1 MESVI
6 GSDSIPIYSEFALTA
21 RHESLPERIARL
33 GQKAAPSHGTP
44 LFCVPG
50 QIGKQASPFATTI
63 FEKGLVISVN
73 ESQLG
78 LFYGLSFL
86 CVALAFAFA
95 AYLYLWVKKQKTE
108 NAKIQEVSLLIKQG
122 ANTFMRREY
131 LVLAKFAAVAAI
143 VILILLPSPIWTG
156 SPVDNISMGI
166 AYLCGTALSAIAG
179 KIGILVATLSNGRTA
194 EAAQKG
200 IKPAFLI
207 GFRGGAVMGLLVVGC
222 SLLGVAAVLMITGD
236 SSILLGFSFGASSL
250 ALFAKAGG
258 GIFTKTAD
266 VSADLTGKVELGIPE
281 DDPRNPAVIADNVG
295 DNVGDVA
302 GMGAD
307 LFDSNVAAM
316 ASALVLAQS
325 LSGGDFNNVSMVFCY
340 AILGLF
346 ASIIGIATAR
356 VGKKGDPTTALNS
369 STYVTTAIYLVLT
382 AIATALFPGFSWR
395 IWGAAAV
402 GLLVGVIIGITTDYF
417 TDDSK
422 PPVQKVAKA
431 SSSGPAFTVLSGIS
445 YGFISALPA
454 MVGIAV
460 SALVAYKL
468 CEPMGEGYAIFGI
481 SMAAVGM
488 LSIVGMII
496 SNDAYGPIV
505 DNARG
510 LAEMGGLGEETIR
523 TADELDS
530 AGNTVKAVTKGF
542 SISAAGLTV
551 ISLLGAFM
559 SEANDA
565 LAAAGREL
573 ITGFDIMSPTVFFG
587 VLVGAVV
594 PAVFSAMLIL
604 GVDKNAQRMVA
615 EIHRQ
620 FNSIKGL
627 REGKP
632 GVKPEYDKCIDI
644 ATSGSLRELIPAG
657 LMTIIATIIVGFIGG
672 PSAIGGFLLGNIVSG
687 LLLALFMSNAGGLWD
702 NCKKYI
708 EAGAEGGKGSD
719 SHKAAVI
726 GDTVGDPFK
735 DTAGPSINTQ
745 ITVVSLVSSLLSSVF
760 VMFSFF
766 G

>member
-1 MESVI
+1 MTKPAVLHGASENRRSPLYTDTMESLVKCM
-6 GSDSIPIYSEFALTA
+6 ENQ
-21 RHESLPERIARL
+21 LP
-33 GQKAAPSHGTP
+33 
-44 LFCVPG
+44 
-50 QIGKQASPFATTI
+50 
-63 FEKGLVISVN
+63 
-73 ESQLG
+73 

-86 CVALAFAFA
+86 TAALAFAFA
-95 AYLYLWVKKQKTE
+95 AYLYLWVKKQPTQNE
-108 NAKIQEVSLLIKQG
+108 RIIEVSALIKAG

-131 LVLAKFAAVAAI
+131 RILATFAGVAAVI
-143 VILILLPSPIWTG
+143 IFVLLPSPVWSGNIL
-156 SPVDNISMGI
+156 DNVSMAL
-166 AYLCGTALSAIAG
+166 AYLAGTALSAVAG
-179 KIGILVATLSNGRTA
+179 KIGVLVATLSNGRAA
-194 EAAQKG
+194 EGAQKG

-222 SLLGVAAVLMITGD
+222 SLFGVAAVLMIVGD

-316 ASALVLAQS
+316 ASALVIAQS
-325 LSGGDFNNVSMVFCY
+325 LSGTGFNNVSMVFCY

-356 VGKKGDPTTALNS
+356 VGKKGPTSALNS

-382 AIATALFPGFSWR
+382 AGATALFPGFSWR

-422 PPVQKVAKA
+422 PPVKKVAKA

-542 SISAAGLTV
+542 SIGAAGLTV

-559 SEANDA
+559 SEANTA
-565 LAAAGREL
+565 LAEAGKEL

-587 VLVGAVV
+587 VLIGAAI

-604 GVDKNAQRMVA
+604 GVDRNAQRMVA

-620 FNSIKGL
+620 FNTIVGL
-627 REGKP
+627 REGKT
-632 GVKPEYDKCIDI
+632 KPEYDKCIDI
-644 ATSGSLRELIPAG
+644 ATTGALRELIPAG
-657 LMTIIATIIVGFIGG
+657 LMTIIATVIVGFIGG
-672 PSAIGGFLLGNIVSG
+672 PMAIGGFLLGNIVSG
-687 LLLALFMSNAGGLWD
+687 LLLALFMSNSGGLWD
-702 NCKKYI
+702 NSKKYI
-708 EAGAEGGKGSD
+708 EAGNEGGKGSEA
-719 SHKAAVI
+719 HKSAVI

-760 VMFSFF
+760 VAFSLF

>member
-1 MESVI
+1 M
-6 GSDSIPIYSEFALTA
+6 
-21 RHESLPERIARL
+21 
-33 GQKAAPSHGTP
+33 
-44 LFCVPG
+44 
-50 QIGKQASPFATTI
+50 
-63 FEKGLVISVN
+63 
-73 ESQLG
+73 ESQLS

-86 CVALAFAFA
+86 TVAVAFAFA
-95 AYLYLWVKKQKTE
+95 AYLYLWVKKQKTG
-108 NAKIQEVSLLIKQG
+108 NARIQEVSALIREG

-131 LVLAKFAAVAAI
+131 KILAKFALVAAL
-143 VILILLPSPIWTG
+143 VILALLPSPIWQG
-156 SPVDNISMGI
+156 NPLENVAMAVAYI
-166 AYLCGTALSAIAG
+166 AGTVLSAIAG
-179 KIGILVATLSNGRTA
+179 KIGILVATLSNARTA
-194 EAAQKG
+194 EGAQKG

-207 GFRGGAVMGLLVVGC
+207 GFRGGAVMGLLVVGF
-222 SLLGVAAVLMITGD
+222 SLLGVAVVLMLTGD
-236 SSILLGFSFGASSL
+236 SGILLGFSFGASSL

-266 VSADLTGKVELGIPE
+266 ISADLTGKVELGIPE

-316 ASALVLAQS
+316 ASALVIAQS
-325 LSGGDFNNVSMVFCY
+325 LSGGAFANISMVFCY
-340 AILGLF
+340 AILGLL
-346 ASIIGIATAR
+346 ASVIGIATAR
-356 VGKKGDPTTALNS
+356 IGRNGNPTRALNS
-369 STYVTTAIYLVLT
+369 STYVTTGIFLALT
-382 AIATALFPGFSWR
+382 AAATAIFEGFSWR
-395 IWGAAAV
+395 IWGASAV

-422 PPVQKVAKA
+422 PIVRKVAHA
-431 SSSGPAFTVLSGIS
+431 SGSGPAFTVLSGIS

-468 CEPMGEGYAIFGI
+468 CEPMGEGYAVFGI

-542 SISAAGLTV
+542 SIAAAGLTV

-559 SEANDA
+559 AEVNGA
-565 LAAAGREL
+565 LEAAGRAL

-587 VLVGAVV
+587 VLIGAAV

-604 GVDKNAQRMVA
+604 GVDKNAQRMVQ

-620 FNSIKGL
+620 FDSIPGL
-627 REGKP
+627 REGRK
-632 GVKPEYDKCIDI
+632 GVKPEYGKCIDI
-644 ATSGSLRELIPAG
+644 ATSGALRELIPAG
-657 LMTIIATIIVGFIGG
+657 LMSIAATIAVGFIGG
-672 PSAIGGFLLGNIVSG
+672 PLAIGGFLLGNIVSG
-687 LLLALFMSNAGGLWD
+687 LLIALFMSNAGGLWD
-702 NCKKYI
+702 NAKKYI
-708 EAGAEGGKGSD
+708 ESGAEGGKGSKA
-719 SHKAAVI
+719 HKAAVI

-745 ITVVSLVSSLLSSVF
+745 ITVVSLVSSLMSSLF
-760 VMFSFF
+760 VWFSVSH
-766 G
+766 

>member
-1 MESVI
+1 MEQNLS
-6 GSDSIPIYSEFALTA
+6 
-21 RHESLPERIARL
+21 
-33 GQKAAPSHGTP
+33 
-44 LFCVPG
+44 
-50 QIGKQASPFATTI
+50 
-63 FEKGLVISVN
+63 
-73 ESQLG
+73 

-86 CVALAFAFA
+86 TAALAFAYA
-95 AYLYLWVKKQKTE
+95 AYLYLWVKKQPTK
-108 NAKIQEVSLLIKQG
+108 NAKIKEVSALIKAG

-131 LVLAKFAAVAAI
+131 LILAKFAGIAAI
-143 VILILLPSPIWTG
+143 IIFILLPSPIWSG
-156 SPVDNISMGI
+156 NILSNVEMTA
-166 AYLCGTALSAIAG
+166 AYILGTALSAVAG
-179 KIGILVATLSNGRTA
+179 KIGILVATHSNSRAA
-194 EAAQKG
+194 EAAKKG
-200 IKPAFLI
+200 IEPAFLV

-222 SLLGVAAVLMITGD
+222 SLLGVAAVLMVVGD
-236 SSILLGFSFGASSL
+236 TSIILGFSFGASSL

-316 ASALVLAQS
+316 ASALVIAQS
-325 LSGGDFNNVSMVFCY
+325 LSGGEYNNISMVFCY
-340 AILGLF
+340 AILGLL
-346 ASIIGIATAR
+346 ASIIGIANAR
-356 VGKKGDPTTALNS
+356 IGKNGNPTHALNM
-369 STYVTTAIYLVLT
+369 STYVTTGIFLVLT
-382 AIATALFPGFSWR
+382 AVATAVFDGFSWR
-395 IWGAAAV
+395 IWGASTV
-402 GLLVGVIIGITTDYF
+402 GLIVGVIIGITTDYF

-422 PPVQKVAKA
+422 PIVKKVAHA
-431 SSSGPAFTVLSGIS
+431 SQSGPAFTVLSGVS

-460 SALVAYKL
+460 SSLLAYKI

-510 LAEMGGLGEETIR
+510 LAEMGDLGEDTIR
-523 TADELDS
+523 RADELDS

-542 SISAAGLTV
+542 SIGAAGLTV

-559 SEANDA
+559 SEVNVS
-565 LAAAGREL
+565 LAEAGREL
-573 ITGFDIMSPTVFFG
+573 ITGFDIMEPTVFFG
-587 VLVGAVV
+587 VLIGAGI

-620 FNSIKGL
+620 FDTIPGL
-627 REGKP
+627 REGKK
-632 GVKPEYDKCIDI
+632 GVKAEYGKCIDI
-644 ATSGSLRELIPAG
+644 ATTGALKELIPAG
-657 LMTIIATIIVGFIGG
+657 LMSILSTMVVGFIGG
-672 PSAIGGFLLGNIVSG
+672 PQAIGGFLLGNIVSG

-702 NCKKYI
+702 NSKKYV
-708 EAGAEGGKGSD
+708 ESGEEGGKGSKA
-719 SHKAAVI
+719 HKAAVI

-745 ITVVSLVSSLLSSVF
+745 ITVVSLVSSLMSPIF
-760 VMFSFF
+760 VAFSFF

>member
-1 MESVI
+1 MEQNLS
-6 GSDSIPIYSEFALTA
+6 
-21 RHESLPERIARL
+21 
-33 GQKAAPSHGTP
+33 
-44 LFCVPG
+44 
-50 QIGKQASPFATTI
+50 
-63 FEKGLVISVN
+63 
-73 ESQLG
+73 

-86 CVALAFAFA
+86 TAALAFAYA
-95 AYLYLWVKKQKTE
+95 AYLYLWVKKQPVH
-108 NAKIQEVSLLIKQG
+108 NAKIIEVSALIKEG

-131 LVLAKFAAVAAI
+131 LVLAKFAGVIAVI
-143 VILILLPSPIWTG
+143 IFILLPSPIWQG
-156 SPVDNISMGI
+156 KIMSNFSMAA
-166 AYLCGTALSAIAG
+166 AYLFGTAFSAIAG
-179 KIGILVATLSNGRTA
+179 KIGIMVATHSNSRAA
-194 EAAQKG
+194 EGAKEG

-266 VSADLTGKVELGIPE
+266 ISADLTGKVELGIPE

-316 ASALVLAQS
+316 TSALVIAESLA
-325 LSGGDFNNVSMVFCY
+325 GGAYNTISMVFCY
-340 AILGLF
+340 AILGLL
-346 ASIIGIATAR
+346 ASVIGIAAAR
-356 VGKKGDPTTALNS
+356 IGKNGNPTRALNS
-369 STYVTTAIYLVLT
+369 STYVTTGIFLVLT
-382 AIATALFPGFSWR
+382 ALATLVFDGFSWR
-395 IWGAAAV
+395 IWGASAT
-402 GLLVGVIIGITTDYF
+402 GLIVGVIIGLTTDYF
-417 TDDSK
+417 TDDTK
-422 PPVQKVAKA
+422 PVVQKVAHA
-431 SSSGPAFTVLSGIS
+431 SQSGPAFTILSGVS

-454 MVGIAV
+454 MAGIAV
-460 SALVAYKL
+460 SALIAYRI
-468 CEPMGEGYAIFGI
+468 CAPVGEGYAIFGI

-510 LAEMGGLGEETIR
+510 LAEMGGLGEKTLR

-542 SISAAGLTV
+542 SIGAAGLTV

-559 SEANDA
+559 SEANAA
-565 LAAAGREL
+565 LAEAGKEL
-573 ITGFDIMSPTVFFG
+573 ITGFDIMEPTVFFG
-587 VLVGAVV
+587 ILIGAAI

-604 GVDKNAQRMVA
+604 GVDRNAQRMVA

-620 FNSIKGL
+620 FKAIPGL
-627 REGKP
+627 KEGKE
-632 GVKPEYDKCIDI
+632 GVKPDYGKCIDI
-644 ATSGSLRELIPAG
+644 ATSGALKELIHAG
-657 LMTIIATIIVGFIGG
+657 LMTIISTLATGFVGG
-672 PSAIGGFLLGNIVSG
+672 PKAIGGFLLGNIATG

-702 NCKKYI
+702 NAKKYV
-708 EAGAEGGKGSD
+708 EAGNEGGKGSAA
-719 SHKAAVI
+719 HKAAVI

-745 ITVVSLVSSLLSSVF
+745 ITVVSLVASLMSTLF
-760 VMFSFF
+760 VAFSLF

>member
-1 MESVI
+1 M
-6 GSDSIPIYSEFALTA
+6 D
-21 RHESLPERIARL
+21 
-33 GQKAAPSHGTP
+33 
-44 LFCVPG
+44 
-50 QIGKQASPFATTI
+50 
-63 FEKGLVISVN
+63 N
-73 ESQLG
+73 QLA
-78 LFYGLSFL
+78 LFYGLSVL
-86 CVALAFAFA
+86 TAAIAFAFA
-95 AYLYLWVKKQKTE
+95 AYLYLWVKKQKTQ
-108 NAKIQEVSLLIKQG
+108 NARIQEVSALIKEG

-131 LVLAKFAAVAAI
+131 GVLAKFAAVAA
-143 VILILLPSPIWTG
+143 VLILILLPSPIWNG
-156 SPVDNISMGI
+156 NILDNLSMAI
-166 AYLCGTALSAIAG
+166 AYLAGTVLSAIAG
-179 KIGILVATLSNGRTA
+179 KIGIMVATLSNGRSA
-194 EAAQKG
+194 EAAQEG
-200 IKPAFLI
+200 IKPAFLV

-222 SLLGVAAVLMITGD
+222 SLLGVAAVLMVTGNA
-236 SSILLGFSFGASSL
+236 SILLGFSFGASSL

-281 DDPRNPAVIADNVG
+281 DDPRNPAVVADNVG

-316 ASALVLAQS
+316 ASALVIAQS
-325 LSGGDFNNVSMVFCY
+325 LSGDYANVSMVFCY
-340 AILGLF
+340 AILGLLS
-346 ASIIGIATAR
+346 SIIGIAAAR
-356 VGKKGDPTTALNS
+356 IGKHGNPTRALNS
-369 STYVTTAIYLVLT
+369 STYVTTAVFLVLT
-382 AIATALFPGFSWR
+382 AAATAIFEGFSWR
-395 IWGAAAV
+395 IWGASAT

-417 TDDSK
+417 TDDTK
-422 PPVQKVAKA
+422 PIVRKVARA
-431 SSSGPAFTVLSGIS
+431 SGSGPAFTILSGVS

-460 SALVAYKL
+460 SALVAYQI
-468 CEPMGEGYAIFGI
+468 CAPMGDGYAIFGI

-510 LAEMGGLGEETIR
+510 LAEIGGLGEDTIR

-542 SISAAGLTV
+542 SIGAAGLTV

-559 SEANDA
+559 SEANAA
-565 LAAAGREL
+565 LAAVGKEL
-573 ITGFDIMSPTVFFG
+573 IVGFDIMSPTVFFG
-587 VLVGAVV
+587 ILIGAAI

-620 FNSIKGL
+620 FDSIEGL
-627 REGKP
+627 REGKE
-632 GVKPEYDKCIDI
+632 GVKPDYGRCINI
-644 ATSGSLRELIPAG
+644 ATTGALKELIPAG
-657 LMTIIATIIVGFIGG
+657 LISILATVVVGLIGG
-672 PSAIGGFLLGNIVSG
+672 PQAIGGFLLGNIVSG
-687 LLLALFMSNAGGLWD
+687 LLLALFMSNSGGLWD
-702 NCKKYI
+702 NSKKYI
-708 EAGAEGGKGSD
+708 ESGQEGGKGSQA
-719 SHKAAVI
+719 HKAAVI

-745 ITVVSLVSSLLSSVF
+745 ITVVSLVASLLSTVF
-760 VMFSFF
+760 VQFHLF